1 MVISSNIYFHPYLG
15 EWYNLRS
22 IFFKWCGQNPWTH
35 QEYQPQ
41 TIASWCFIS
50 SLAGSIS
57 NQGTNFLTAGP
68 SPLLWSSQALGKISK
83 GSRVDPI
90 VAGVSGFW
98 YEFDGPKSGEQQVQY
113 PKHIKKHNSMR
124 YSPYRLP
131 DVEPIKEYCSGVLFH
146 LTPCCSILHDEPFA
160 RFDHFQWPLLWKTD
174 GFFVWKSTI
183 FLMSVSQLLIE
194 HWKQG
199 PWLV

>member
-90 VAGVSGFW
+90 VAEFQAFDMSLMDQNLENNRCNTQNTSKNITRWDIHHTGFLMLN
-98 YEFDGPKSGEQQVQY
+98 PSKSTV
-113 PKHIKKHNSMR
+113 
-124 YSPYRLP
+124 
-131 DVEPIKEYCSGVLFH
+131 VESY
-146 LTPCCSILHDEPFA
+146 SILLHAA
-160 RFDHFQWPLLWKTD
+160 RFCMMNHLQDLIISNDHSFGKLT
-174 GFFVWKSTI
+174 FFVWKSTF